1 MPVTIESLLEENVG
15 KIQTFHE
22 HLEKLKDDM
31 ELFPTDDEF
40 AQARDTYKS
49 AVDQLWSTSA
59 VLGVLDGAFT
69 KSEQEIEGKL
79 TQLENLCD
87 AIETKV
93 TATEKSTGEIFAQ
106 LDAGFG
112 KLTNTL
118 ENKQR
123 PAAGKLL
130 TMKSSALAL
139 KKLIDTKEQEFVT
152 SVQKYVTKADEA
164 FRNLET
170 RRTTV
175 IGALDE
181 FTTKGDQL
189 MDGGKSAMEAMLTH
203 LKQQLEEIHSAYD
216 QKIKSQIETAA
227 AEEESKV
234 KQQLQQSIDETKQQV
249 QEQHDKVQD
258 AKAAIETEAAAIEK
272 QAEQATESIEE
283 ADAKLQQVKSSM

>member
-31 ELFPTDDEF
+31 ELFSTDEEF
-40 AQARDTYKS
+40 AQAQETYKS
-49 AVDQLWSTSA
+49 AVDQLWSTTQ
-59 VLGVLDGAFT
+59 VLGVLDNAFT
-69 KSEQEIEGKL
+69 NSEQEIAAKL

-93 TATEKSTGEIFAQ
+93 TTTEKSTGEILAQ
-106 LDAGFG
+106 LDAGLG
-112 KLTNTL
+112 KLTSTL

-123 PAAGKLL
+123 PAGGKLL

-152 SVQKYVTKADEA
+152 SANNYVTKADEA

-181 FTTKGDQL
+181 FTTKGDQM
-189 MDGGKSAMEAMLTH
+189 MDGGRAAMEAMLTH
-203 LKQQLEEIHSAYD
+203 LKQQLDEIHSAYNE
-216 QKIKSQIETAA
+216 KIKSQIETAA

-234 KQQLQQSIDETKQQV
+234 KQQLQESIDETKQQV
-249 QEQHDKVQD
+249 LEQHGKVQD
-258 AKAAIETEAAAIEK
+258 VKAAIETEAAAIEK

-283 ADAKLQQVKSSM
+283 ANAKLQQVKSSM